1 MGRGVG
7 GESDQATGRRMQGN
21 FSAEEE
27 RQLGEQLAQD
37 SQPSCPRCEGVLNLT
52 PVGPRPDVA
61 YVRNRLLIQC
71 SACKLKG
78 VVDR

>member
-1 MGRGVG
+1 
-7 GESDQATGRRMQGN
+7 MQGN
-21 FSAEEE
+21 FSADER
-27 RQLGEQLAQD
+27 RQLWEKLGQG
-37 SQPSCPRCEGVLNLT
+37 SQPCCPRCGGALDLT

-71 SACKLKG
+71 SDCKLKA